1 MQNIRATWWV
11 LWVPWGSPR
20 SSFRWVRAETSLW
33 ALCWTRQRAQCE
45 PGLKQLTTILMFIMV
60 PGFRYITVIT
70 ILLCRSLRFI
80 GVHKGQ
86 DWFHQMAYRK
96 TYYTVGFWG
105 TLFSDK
111 AIEIKWLGILLI
123 LSFRIDSCT
132 ITTLSPRVKLVLRRT
147 CPGLC
152 SSSHG
157 RWNQLTGHGWAG
169 DLEKGI
175 HGIVCP
181 YLSMSTINLRDFG
194 SFSWW
199 QIGGYGSDICDSN
212 ADGTELGSRSFW
224 RTAILWTQLL
234 LWLLETTD
242 FRPGANAESVPVPRK
257 YPCLLSDSN
266 KGGSWPEAVINDR
279 LPMMDEVE
287 RGFKEKYEARSC
299 VEFLG
304 QWGCHMWSVS
314 KKTVHPQV

>member
-1 MQNIRATWWV
+1 MIRHFANSQFQVRFLYNYHTFT
-11 LWVPWGSPR
+11 PCEAR
-20 SSFRWVRAETSLW
+20 ASSQDLS
-33 ALCWTRQRAQCE
+33 WT
-45 PGLKQLTTILMFIMV
+45 V
-60 PGFRYITVIT
+60 
-70 ILLCRSLRFI
+70 
-80 GVHKGQ
+80 
-86 DWFHQMAYRK
+86 
-96 TYYTVGFWG
+96 
-105 TLFSDK
+105 
-111 AIEIKWLGILLI
+111 LI
-123 LSFRIDSCT
+123 LTWEVEPADG
-132 ITTLSPRVKLVLRRT
+132 PRM
-147 CPGLC
+147 
-152 SSSHG
+152 G
-157 RWNQLTGHGWAG
+157 R

-199 QIGGYGSDICDSN
+199 QIGGYGSDICDSH

-257 YPCLLSDSN
+257 YSCLLSDSN